1 MRPMTTQEEI
11 EWERAS
17 RGPPRGSDEEF
28 EAYLD
33 ALPAADDPG

>member
-1 MRPMTTQEEI
+1 MTTQEEI
-11 EWERAS
+11 GWERAS
-17 RGPPRGSDEEF
+17 RAPREIFCSDEEF

>member
-1 MRPMTTQEEI
+1 MTTQEEI

-17 RGPPRGSDEEF
+17 GAPREIFYSDEEF

-33 ALPAADDPG
+33 ALPAADDPA